1 MLKKQIILA
10 YIKYKTDL
18 CSIIIKNDIDMNTF
32 KSKAKCP
39 KCGYTNLI
47 LMEISIA
54 STTFVQSVGYVA
66 KDSSYNEVGNI
77 IRLEGKCNRCN
88 HGWIFRNAIQITD
101 VLEHPEKF

>member
-1 MLKKQIILA
+1 
-10 YIKYKTDL
+10 
-18 CSIIIKNDIDMNTF
+18 MNTF
-32 KSKAKCP
+32 KSKARCP
-39 KCGYTNLI
+39 KCGCTNLI

-54 STTFVQSVGYVA
+54 STTFIQSVGYVA

-101 VLEHPEKF
+101 VLEHPEKFY